1 VEKKGHKWAFA
12 SLAFSSCVIGG
23 TFTTLGFIDA
33 ALLGL
38 QTQEA
43 VN

>member
-1 VEKKGHKWAFA
+1 MGIRQPRSV
-12 SLAFSSCVIGG
+12 LRIGG